1 VTSSRGE
8 RALFESAFVATSY
21 VLGRRGAELLAPL
34 VDPTAATRE
43 LAERLA
49 AAEREARARALAR
62 PLGAITAALEAR
74 RLA

>member
-1 VTSSRGE
+1 MSASRGD

-21 VLGRRGAELLAPL
+21 ALGRRGAELLAPL
-34 VDPTAATRE
+34 VDPIEATRE

-49 AAEREARARALAR
+49 AQEREARARALAR

-74 RLA
+74 RVA